1 MIEDTFG
8 YIGSVFLVITLIP
21 QLVKTYR
28 TKSAE
33 DISRGFVFFALLT
46 TVIYL
51 IYGIL
56 IDQNPIIVANSL
68 LLVQNFIL
76 LYFKYIYRN
85 SKQETQI
92 HKFEKKVTIV

>member
-28 TKSAE
+28 TKSAD

-46 TVIYL
+46 TIIYL

-68 LLVQNFIL
+68 LLVENFIL
-76 LYFKYIYRN
+76 LYFKYIYGN
-85 SKQETQI
+85 SRQEIGIQ
-92 HKFEKKVTIV
+92 KFEKKVTIV

>member
-28 TKSAE
+28 TKSAD
-33 DISRGFVFFALLT
+33 DISRGFVFFALIT
-46 TVIYL
+46 TIIYL

-85 SKQETQI
+85 NKQETQI
-92 HKFEKKVTIV
+92 QKFEKKVTIV